1 MALDCITYRLSFNNF
16 QWDMPSITVME
27 VTRLVQLDLWYEDKL
42 SLVKLF
48 HNSLITLISYASCV
62 ERLRL
67 TSEDK
72 ISPLLRDFL
81 HIFRKTH
88 CYKGAVLWDFVSDH
102 FSDSCNFRQF
112 SKKVKLDS
120 RLKELNFKSL
130 SVQSVLRRY
139 LILPFNLN
147 F

>member
-1 MALDCITYRLSFNNF
+1 
-16 QWDMPSITVME
+16 MPSITVME

-88 CYKGAVLWDFVSDH
+88 CYKGAVLWDFASDH
-102 FSDSCNFRQF
+102 FSDSCNFHQF

>member
-1 MALDCITYRLSFNNF
+1 
-16 QWDMPSITVME
+16 MPWITVKE
-27 VTRLVQLDLWYEDKL
+27 VTRLVQFDLWYEYKL

-62 ERLRL
+62 ERLLL

-88 CYKGAVLWDFVSDH
+88 CYKGAVLWDFV
-102 FSDSCNFRQF
+102 NFP
-112 SKKVKLDS
+112 KKW
-120 RLKELNFKSL
+120 N
-130 SVQSVLRRY
+130 
-139 LILPFNLN
+139 
-147 F
+147 